1 MRINCRIYTEKSK
14 ATCSEIS
21 TKCEVSVE
29 VVWLAVKIVITQL
42 YDHDAY
48 LYIKEATNA
57 TNSSSSTSDK
67 SQNETYEYSYNLLSA
82 RTLNNYKQNWLFI
95 LTPLQEAQLIENGQA
110 AS

>member
-1 MRINCRIYTEKSK
+1 MRINCRICSEKIK

-29 VVWLAVKIVITQL
+29 VAGLAVKIVITQL

-48 LYIKEATNA
+48 LYRKEAINA
-57 TNSSSSTSDK
+57 TNSSSSISDK

-82 RTLNNYKQNWLFI
+82 RTVNNYKQNWLFI